1 MPKKIR
7 ELKQSLSKA
16 GFVLQ
21 KGRGKGSHSYWI
33 HPAISSP
40 LIMPGKDGDD
50 APRYLEQQINNT
62 PDTFFNGSIR
72 LSGLAFRGLSYFF
85 KVSSTPD
92 IELNTL
98 IRTG

>member
-7 ELKQSLSKA
+7 ELKQNLSKA

-50 APRYLEQQINNT
+50 APRYLEQQINKA
-62 PDTFFNGSIR
+62 
-72 LSGLAFRGLSYFF
+72 LQLLA
-85 KVSSTPD
+85 
-92 IELNTL
+92 TL
-98 IRTG
+98 EEEENNDSDANDES

>member
-7 ELKQSLSKA
+7 ELKQNLSKA

-21 KGRGKGSHSYWI
+21 KGRGKGSHSYWV

-50 APRYLEQQINNT
+50 APRYLEQQINKA
-62 PDTFFNGSIR
+62 
-72 LSGLAFRGLSYFF
+72 LQLLA
-85 KVSSTPD
+85 
-92 IELNTL
+92 TL
-98 IRTG
+98 EEEENNDSDDNDSNDES